1 MQAYKAKGKIDAM
14 GNLVVEEP
22 IQIPPGNVEV
32 IILLLADEVNNSS
45 ETPSESQ
52 AETPKK
58 QVRYRTKAFRD
69 LLENSPPVPPD
80 FDPEQAKWEYLKEK
94 HNL

>member
-1 MQAYKAKGKIDAM
+1 MQAYKVKGKIDAT
-14 GNLVVEEP
+14 GNLVVAEP
-22 IQIPPGNVEV
+22 IDIPPGNVEV
-32 IILLLADEVNNSS
+32 IILQVANEVNSPT
-45 ETPSESQ
+45 ETPTASQ
-52 AETPKK
+52 PETPKK
-58 QVRYRTKAFRD
+58 REYRTKAFRD